1 MVDDERREE
10 VVLVFGADGR
20 ARHVVG
26 EDVVLAGRQAK
37 ELAGAELMDLEGLV
51 EQASRGGRPGPL
63 RLQTRDR
70 ADLDLTGYVLDLRGD
85 PVVAGVLVYATGEP
99 VVREVGAQ
107 GGEAALE
114 GASAGVSPDIAGVD
128 RKGLASV
135 STGVDASDAVTD
147 AGAPERS
154 QRMVDMA
161 RDAYV
166 EVNAEGVITD
176 WNKRAEDMFGWKT
189 EEVMGK
195 SLLQVLVRPEQR
207 RDLSLQLSEL
217 AVAGEGGWSGWR
229 REMMFVHRDGQ
240 NVVVSGSPWVIGS
253 GASLRV
259 GNFLHDVA
267 EERATRQALAHSYV
281 YDSLTGLPN
290 RTLFTRKLSAAL
302 AARKQSKAGKVAVMM
317 LDLDRFKAVNESL
330 GHGAGDEVLVATAKR
345 LGEEVDRGDVVARL
359 GGDEFMILIEGREAD
374 LRATQL
380 ANAIARAMRE
390 PFSVA
395 SSEVFISTSIGVAI
409 TKGDY
414 DDSQVLL
421 SNADAAVYRAKE
433 RGGACYQVFGEDI
446 RVSVF
451 GRMATEASL
460 HRALER
466 DELRVFFQPVV
477 DIREMGIVSPSSVE
491 ALIRWEHPEKG
502 MVAPDKFI
510 PVAEETGLIVPIGAW
525 VLEES
530 CKRLKNWQGN
540 DVGLPGG
547 AMSVNLSAR
556 QLDQPNLAGMVGD
569 VLAGTGL
576 APEHLT
582 LEITE
587 TALMTNTEAAVTVLN
602 ALKKLGVMLAI
613 DDFGTG
619 FSSLAYLRELPL
631 DVLKVDKS
639 FVDGL
644 GMSKDDEAIV
654 GAVINLAHTLDLRV
668 IAEGV
673 ETEDQLEVLRD
684 LGCDYAQG
692 FLFSRPVPEADLAQ
706 ALAFSS

>member
-1 MVDDERREE
+1 MVDGERRGE
-10 VVLVFGADGR
+10 VAIVFGTDGR
-20 ARHVVG
+20 ARHVAG
-26 EDVVLAGRQAK
+26 EDVVLAGRPAK
-37 ELAGAELMDLEGLV
+37 DLVGMELADIDSLV
-51 EQASRGGRPGPL
+51 REAPRGGRPEPL
-63 RLQTRDR
+63 RLRTRDG
-70 ADLDLTGYVLDLRGD
+70 AEVDLIGYVLDLRGD
-85 PVVAGVLVYATGEP
+85 PVVAGVLVYVTGEP
-99 VVREVGAQ
+99 GERPAVAERSEVERKGV
-107 GGEAALE
+107 
-114 GASAGVSPDIAGVD
+114 SAGTLAG
-128 RKGLASV
+128 KAGLGQAS
-135 STGVDASDAVTD
+135 GGGAAD
-147 AGAPERS
+147 AGMPAGSPERS

-189 EEVMGK
+189 EDVIGK

-207 RDLSLQLSEL
+207 RDLALQLSEL
-217 AVAGEGGWSGWR
+217 AVAGEGAWSGWR
-229 REMMFVHRDGQ
+229 REMTFIHRDGH

-253 GASLRV
+253 GTSLRV
-259 GNFLHDVA
+259 GNFLHDAA
-267 EERATRQALAHSYV
+267 EEKAARKALAHSYV
-281 YDSLTGLPN
+281 YDALTELPN

-302 AARKQSKAGKVAVMM
+302 ANRKQSKTGKVAVMM

-330 GHGAGDEVLVATAKR
+330 GHEAGDEVLVAAAKR
-345 LGEEVDRGDVVARL
+345 LSDEADRGDVVARL
-359 GGDEFMILIEGREAD
+359 GGDEFMILLEGPEAD
-374 LRATQL
+374 LHATQL
-380 ANAIARAMRE
+380 ANAIARVMRE

-395 SSEVFISTSIGVAI
+395 GSEVFISTSIGIAV

-547 AMSVNLSAR
+547 AMAVNLSAR

-654 GAVINLAHTLDLRV
+654 GAVINLAHTLSLRV

>member
-1 MVDDERREE
+1 MADDERREGT
-10 VVLVFGADGR
+10 VIVFDSQYR
-20 ARHVVG
+20 ARHV
-26 EDVVLAGRQAK
+26 
-37 ELAGAELMDLEGLV
+37 AGAHLTVEDGVRPASDARSLLNAELVELEGSGLG
-51 EQASRGGRPGPL
+51 ALRPGKRGSF
-63 RLQTRDR
+63 RLKLG
-70 ADLDLTGYVLDLRGD
+70 DLSEVDFTGIALDLRDD
-85 PVVAGVLVYATGEP
+85 PIVAGLVLYGDVA
-99 VVREVGAQ
+99 V
-107 GGEAALE
+107 
-114 GASAGVSPDIAGVD
+114 AS
-128 RKGLASV
+128 K
-135 STGVDASDAVTD
+135 D
-147 AGAPERS
+147 AGPSVVTPVSKGTVTGSEGTVSDDKSSVPERS
-154 QRMVDMA
+154 QRMVDMS

-166 EVNAEGVITD
+166 EISAEGTITD
-176 WNKRAEDMFGWKT
+176 WNKRSEDMFGWKAD
-189 EEVMGK
+189 EVIGK
-195 SLLQVLVRPEQR
+195 SLLNVLVRPEQR
-207 RDLSLQLSEL
+207 RDFALQLSEL
-217 AVAGEGGWSGWR
+217 VVAGEGGWSGWR
-229 REMMFVHRDGQ
+229 REMAFVHRDGH

-253 GASLRV
+253 GPTLRV

-267 EERATRQALAHSYV
+267 EEKAAKKALAHSYV
-281 YDSLTGLPN
+281 YDALTELPN

-302 AARKQSKAGKVAVMM
+302 ANRRQSRGGKVAVMM

-330 GHGAGDEVLVATAKR
+330 GHEVGDGVLIAAARRLTEEAGR
-345 LGEEVDRGDVVARL
+345 RDVVARL
-359 GGDEFMILIEGREAD
+359 GGDEFMILTEGPEAD
-374 LRATQL
+374 LHATQL
-380 ANAIARAMRE
+380 AVGIARAMRE
-390 PFSVA
+390 PFSVGGG
-395 SSEVFISTSIGVAI
+395 EVFISTSIGIAI
-409 TKGDY
+409 TSGD
-414 DDSQVLL
+414 DDDPQVLL

-477 DIREMGIVSPSSVE
+477 DIRELGAVSPSSVE

-530 CKRLKNWQGN
+530 CKRLKNWQGGE
-540 DVGLPGG
+540 VGMPGG

-556 QLDQPNLAGMVGD
+556 QLDQPNLVGTVGD
-569 VLAGTGL
+569 VLSGTGL

-587 TALMTNTEAAVTVLN
+587 TALMSNTDAAIAVLH
-602 ALKKLGVMLAI
+602 ALKDLGVMLAI

-619 FSSLAYLRELPL
+619 FSSLTYLRRLPL

-644 GMSKDDEAIV
+644 GKSKGDTAIV

-673 ETEDQLEVLRD
+673 ETESQLEVLRD

-692 FLFSRPVPEADLAQ
+692 FLFSRPVPEAELAK
-706 ALAFSS
+706 ALMFS